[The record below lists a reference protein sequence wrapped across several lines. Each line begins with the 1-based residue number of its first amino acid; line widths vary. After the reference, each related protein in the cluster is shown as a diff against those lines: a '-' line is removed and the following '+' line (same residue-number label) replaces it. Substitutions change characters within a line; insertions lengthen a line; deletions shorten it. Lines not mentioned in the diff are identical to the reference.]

1 MRGTISLDLL
11 LSVVVM
17 LVISSAIVGMAFL
30 QLENAAIANA
40 QYKAE
45 ALAMGAGSAI
55 NHFQAMRADGGDLY
69 LSLGDVSKRSA
80 RIGQAGWPDA
90 FSLDLLAC
98 TMQVNGSVFWL
109 NFTVHRVENN
119 FDEYVNATYPLVT
132 VSGNETAQPCN
143 STLIVSAA
151 GVVSYRK

>member
-45 ALAMGAGSAI
+45 ALAMGAGSAV
-55 NHFQAMRADGGDLY
+55 NHFQAMRADGGELY

-80 RIGQAGWPDA
+80 RIGQPGWPDA
-90 FSLDLLAC
+90 FALDLSAC
-98 TMQVNGSVFWL
+98 TVQVSGNVLWL

-119 FDEYVNATYPLVT
+119 FGEYVNATYPLVS
-132 VSGNETAQPCN
+132 VSGDEAAHAC
-143 STLIVSAA
+143 SGTLIVSAA
-151 GVVSYRK
+151 GVVSYR